1 MRDEHYFYIPQV
13 EPEND
18 KVNNNGDDGLNLPY
32 LVGASGDLQREQ
44 VRAYLSENSVIK
56 NLP

>member
-13 EPEND
+13 DD

-32 LVGASGDLQREQ
+32 LLGESGDLQREQ
-44 VRAYLSENSVIK
+44 VRAYLSENYVIK